1 MTKFA
6 ASSIAALAL
15 LSASASF
22 AAPVAGEFALG
33 QDQVAV
39 STTTRAAVQAGAA
52 QALRVNGEFASAV
65 AQIEEG
71 TTRAAVRSEA
81 LQAARKF
88 IGGETHL

>member
-1 MTKFA
+1 MLHALELLGNARRGDRGGA
-6 ASSIAALAL
+6 A
-15 LSASASF
+15 
-22 AAPVAGEFALG
+22 
-33 QDQVAV
+33 
-39 STTTRAAVQAGAA
+39 QAGAA
-52 QALRVNGEFASAV
+52 QALRVNGEFAPAV

>member
-33 QDQVAV
+33 QDQVSV

-52 QALRVNGEFASAV
+52 QALRVNGEFAPAV
-65 AQIEEG
+65 AQIEAG
-71 TTRAAVRSEA
+71 TSRAAVRTEA